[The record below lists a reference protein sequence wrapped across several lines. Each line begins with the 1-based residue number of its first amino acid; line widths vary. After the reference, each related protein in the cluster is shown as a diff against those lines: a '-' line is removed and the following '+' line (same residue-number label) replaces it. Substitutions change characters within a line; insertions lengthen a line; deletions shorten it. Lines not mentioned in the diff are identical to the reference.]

1 MEVIQSKQN
10 SNIIMSYINKL
21 FSPFFENIDFKILF
35 HQKATVF
42 YIKELELRKDL
53 LKKLGIPLELN
64 VGKITEIKLSIQNL
78 ITLSQME
85 LEIMGIKIEV
95 TSNYLTKTYQNDS
108 ISIKKHLLAK
118 WETIH
123 QQIFKNT
130 KIKEN
135 NTFIENFIYKAIAE
149 LKVIIKFLR
158 FVIVDNRHN
167 SETTDKKQIKKL
179 EFKIAEIFS
188 GQYINDEEYQNKEI
202 TKISREIKI
211 QKLTLNIYKHSADD
225 DYESINAPDPFLQ
238 PLNFNITINHFLDN
252 YKPGIDEPI
261 IKKNEIFI
269 DIKEPIILNI
279 SKEKILFLVNFLDYL
294 SKTDKI
300 KKYWIYRPDIDKI
313 LTYQDGV
320 EMLRFAY
327 KSLRQEYRRKQKK
340 YTEYYWFKDAINIER
355 YTQYYKSRQFLFGNQ
370 TSKEIEEL
378 KKMED
383 KMSIENILH
392 CREYIFNILLKENK
406 NNIKGI
412 ENIFPYYKYSL
423 NQWLSFRKSIKK
435 KEEKIKQKIEK
446 DEIILNF
453 IKGEPSD
460 TIIKFNINIK
470 LIIINLIRK
479 LKNKFVNKNELF
491 KQMKYYH
498 QMFYENANSYFN
510 DMKSNYEKQK
520 NLHIFEW
527 INLLETDNLDNGSNC
542 LKDAIMEEIKFLANK
557 QIQNKFHLNDNSK
570 IANRNKSSEDEFS
583 DISIDILGKKL
594 SNLHTTMKNKI
605 QPTQTNNIPELVK
618 NQNFPSHFP
627 PNFSQLRSLTKVSN
641 FNPSKKIYYL
651 FGNLQDELSKKT
663 LKKIM
668 VSVIFTNISV
678 QMTLK
683 RSNGFKLDAQILTL
697 NILDHN
703 FCFTIANVDNASLL
717 KDISSKKYDENF
729 KIENYPFKNEQEAFD
744 GVIINYLLDA
754 INDDKIRDKI
764 LTENFL
770 PEEKKF
776 LSEVSYQFK
785 NNVSYI
791 KPDKKNPTLLFEFYS
806 NIFFKYL
813 FQKNLLIKL
822 IELIKEIL
830 KDEPDTIKYLL
841 TPDESNFKS
850 SFILRLCDKI
860 MYYFNPENKKNTN
873 LENSIQNINLS
884 KIQENNPSNT
894 NSTNL
899 NNNNFSKFLLNQME
913 EDIITLFKL
922 VNLTI
927 IQYIFSP
934 LMPYFY
940 VENKAFEHFFHNLSS
955 YANIMKKGYV
965 CKDNNNLLNSSFNK
979 IGLIPINNYDTN
991 YLNLSIDRKISFN
1004 ISNETLAELSVFI
1017 PSILDNF
1024 KKSNYVCS
1032 GDLYDDLKASYMDL
1046 YDCYMNLKKDFFYI
1060 FQKDVENFD
1069 EEQIFNNRETERILN
1084 EPVYI
1089 EKTKHKNDKKKK
1101 EKIQLLI
1108 KLNSL
1113 SIHIFDK
1120 IFFISTGICSILN
1133 ISFKN
1138 ISINNEELTD
1148 FPVTKNHKINIQYN
1162 QNIFDPYSILAL
1174 LNKTTINIKKIA
1186 ATIDMKESLLET
1198 DLIIDIIKSRWENIH
1213 FLPNLII
1220 DLFSNKILINI
1231 VPGIIKI
1238 INLFHNLSYFQTLY
1252 KKTFGIVNISKLNV
1266 NEKKIPKIKT
1276 ANINQIISYIDDI
1289 KKVFEYDDNIFPLK
1303 YYFINRP
1310 SEILH
1315 YTIGKLNDNNEGIII
1330 KLICDNVNKIN
1341 YVEKD
1346 VVGIQIPLVL
1356 FNSKNTL
1363 FYESIEIWMS
1373 DIQIIESQNKF
1384 LDKLKISFGNE
1395 SYNSSLFQFL
1405 FCEKFAYSTGLI
1417 SNIKNSTIRFDEPK
1431 SLFENKKILLDGLNR
1446 VLIKKTYYYEDTDL
1460 KKIYNEMFDEE
1471 LPKSQIIINIKKLSV
1486 AIVMKNNNKTFN
1498 FLNKFLIYKNMC
1510 SNQLDVMQDL
1520 NENLDEI
1527 NTQNSKNKNVHKPNN
1542 SSNLDSNNFKLSIHN
1557 EYNNENSEEA
1567 QPNSP
1572 FINFKKLSHHII
1584 DLSIDKISLKI
1595 TEDEDKKLKEKGTFI
1610 IIKNIKY
1617 IEKKDIS
1624 VNEEKVKNLIQ
1635 VESIK
1640 VYFAVPNTITN
1651 LENYKNK
1658 GNFEKLGFVEL
1669 LDNEKMIK
1677 VLEELSKNKNN
1688 ILGLLIEDIK
1698 LIQNHERI
1706 VIFQIQKQ
1714 FKIGLIDRKER
1725 ENIKSESKINFKEII
1740 FGIYTLDDINSL
1752 NDKNRDLFFHP
1763 INNKPIKIENISTEN
1778 FKTKYCVEITIKK
1791 EGTTNIISSNR
1802 RGYNLLQEEMT
1813 TPQKEFKL
1821 FGEMIKMIKIMTES
1835 IKLNP
1840 KYLTEVNFGF
1850 IYFKFIS
1857 SIFSY
1862 FYFIR
1867 NYTREENQVFMKTF
1881 ENYQNSKNDENEIN
1895 LNNEESDNEI
1905 NTIKRQKTST
1915 GIHKLVLDE
1924 HEEDKRY
1931 SNDEEVNKLF
1941 KRQKS
1946 FLKSRKKHNYG
1957 NVKTIVEM
1965 KSSPL
1970 LILSIPMIVV
1980 SFEQVENNTLK
1991 TFTYFILNNIL
2002 GEMSFSEKV
2011 KEDFLLIVS
2020 IKEILWKADAKCE
2033 DLIKC
2038 NNDYNAIT
2046 ITVYL
2051 TRKINSYDPKIE
2063 IQLNHLKIIFL
2074 FKVLKEIILFIEL
2087 NSSCLDENP
2096 SKEEMDKLLIR
2107 TKIDEM
2113 LAIIKGN
2120 NLSIIVPEDSQ
2131 SANYLCLNVNNIQV
2145 KLKKADLNP
2154 KIFISPNKEK
2164 DPNPLIIDIKTIYN
2178 IQSIESQINEYIPHT
2193 LIFINGKSINGF
2205 FCINKKKEKLA
2216 EINEINLIVK
2226 QPANDHEITLMRKIL
2241 WKQANNNSSV
2251 VTYKPS
2257 LNINLKGHINSFL
2270 GNLMSL
2276 KIFIDSN
2283 FDEES
2288 NIKILSE
2295 KNPNFDTMELEI
2307 KIDNA
2312 FVNLEMYKCYK
2323 KNLENVNIQ
2332 KIEKILPG
2340 KDDDIIFNNKIDDD
2354 EIKKEDIKMEEF
2366 ENNIEENYFRKIT
2379 KEKIDSIRSH
2389 YGQEYIKEIDEE
2401 SNKSIENEKSI
2412 IFTDTYSSQNK

>member
-1 MEVIQSKQN
+1 MEIIQSKHN

-21 FSPFFENIDFKILF
+21 LSPFFENIDFKILF

-64 VGKITEIKLSIQNL
+64 VGKVTEIKLSIENL

-85 LEIMGIKIEV
+85 LEITGIKIEV

-118 WETIH
+118 WEAIH
-123 QQIFKNT
+123 QQIFKHT
-130 KIKEN
+130 KKKEN
-135 NTFIENFIYKAIAE
+135 NTFIENFLYKSLSE
-149 LKVIIKFLR
+149 LKITIKFLR

-179 EFKIAEIFS
+179 EFKIAEIYS
-188 GQYINDEEYQNKEI
+188 GQYINNEEYQNKQI

-238 PLNFNITINHFLDN
+238 PLNFNITLNHFLDN
-252 YKPGIDEPI
+252 YKPGIGEPI

-269 DIKEPIILNI
+269 DINEPIILNI
-279 SKEKILFLVNFLDYL
+279 SKEKILFLVNFLDYF

-327 KSLRQEYRRKQKK
+327 KSLRQEYRKKQNKN
-340 YTEYYWFKDAINIER
+340 TDSYWFKDAINIER
-355 YTQYYKSRQFLFGNQ
+355 YTQYYKSRQFLFGKQ
-370 TSKEIEEL
+370 TNKEIEEL

-406 NNIKGI
+406 NNINGI

-460 TIIKFNINIK
+460 TIIKLNININ

-498 QMFYENANSYFN
+498 QMFYDNANSYFN
-510 DMKSNYEKQK
+510 EMKSDFTKQK

-527 INLLETDNLDNGSNC
+527 INLLETDNLNNGSNC

-557 QIQNKFHLNDNSK
+557 QIQNKFHLNDNAK
-570 IANRNKSSEDEFS
+570 IINKNKSSEDEFS

-618 NQNFPSHFP
+618 NQNFPSKYP
-627 PNFSQLRSLTKVSN
+627 PNISQLRSLTKVNSSN
-641 FNPSKKIYYL
+641 FIPLKKIHYL

-668 VSVIFTNISV
+668 ISIIFTNISI
-678 QMTLK
+678 QMILK

-729 KIENYPFKNEQEAFD
+729 KIENYPFNNEQEAFD
-744 GVIINYLLDA
+744 GIIINYLLDA

-785 NNVSYI
+785 NSVSYI
-791 KPDKKNPTLLFEFYS
+791 KPDKKNPSLLFEFYS
-806 NIFFKYL
+806 SIFCKYL
-813 FQKNLLIKL
+813 FQKNLLNKL

-850 SFILRLCDKI
+850 SFILRLCEKI
-860 MYYFNPENKKNTN
+860 IYYFNPEKKKNNN
-873 LENSIQNINLS
+873 LENSIQSINLS
-884 KIQENNPSNT
+884 KIQENNPSNN

-899 NNNNFSKFLLNQME
+899 NNNNISKFLLNQME

-922 VNLTI
+922 INLTI

-940 VENKAFEHFFHNLSS
+940 IENKAFEHFFRNLSHYS
-955 YANIMKKGYV
+955 NIMKKGYV
-965 CKDNNNLLNSSFNK
+965 CKDNNNVLNLSFNK

-1004 ISNETLAELSVFI
+1004 LSNETLAELSVFI

-1060 FQKDVENFD
+1060 FQKDIENFD
-1069 EEQIFNNRETERILN
+1069 EEIIFNNRENERIIN

-1089 EKTKHKNDKKKK
+1089 EKTKYKNDKKKK

-1133 ISFKN
+1133 ISLKN

-1148 FPVTKNHKINIQYN
+1148 FPISKNNKINIQYN
-1162 QNIFDPYSILAL
+1162 QNIFDPYSILTL
-1174 LNKTTINIKKIA
+1174 LNKTSINIQKII

-1213 FLPNLII
+1213 FLPNII
-1220 DLFSNKILINI
+1220 CDFYSNKILINI

-1238 INLFHNLSYFQTLY
+1238 INLFTNLSYFQTLY

-1266 NEKKIPKIKT
+1266 NEKKKPKIKT

-1289 KKVFEYDDNIFPLK
+1289 KKVFEYDENIFPLK

-1310 SEILH
+1310 SEIFN
-1315 YTIGKLNDNNEGIII
+1315 YTIGKLKDNNNGIII
-1330 KLICDNVNKIN
+1330 KLSCDNLNSFNFEENLI
-1341 YVEKD
+1341 
-1346 VVGIQIPLVL
+1346 GIQIPLVL
-1356 FNSKNTL
+1356 LNSKQTL
-1363 FYESIEIWMS
+1363 FYESNEIWMS

-1395 SYNSSLFQFL
+1395 SYNSCLFQIL
-1405 FCEKFAYSTGLI
+1405 FCEKFASSTGLI
-1417 SNIKNSTIRFDEPK
+1417 SNIKSQKIKFDEPK

-1446 VLIKKTYYYEDTDL
+1446 VLIKKTYFYEDTDL
-1460 KKIYNEMFDEE
+1460 KKIYNEIFDEE

-1498 FLNKFLIYKNMC
+1498 FVNKFLIYKNMC

-1520 NENLDEI
+1520 NENNEEI
-1527 NTQNSKNKNVHKPNN
+1527 NTEKKNVNN
-1542 SSNLDSNNFKLSIHN
+1542 KIKNNPSLESNNYKLSINN
-1557 EYNNENSEEA
+1557 EYNNDNNDEDSQNN
-1567 QPNSP
+1567 PI
-1572 FINFKKLSHHII
+1572 INFKKLSPHII
-1584 DLSIDKISLKI
+1584 DLSINKISFKV
-1595 TEDEDKKLKEKGTFI
+1595 TEDEDKKIKEKGTFI
-1610 IIKNIKY
+1610 IINNIKY

-1624 VNEEKVKNLIQ
+1624 VNEEKVKNLIEI
-1635 VESIK
+1635 ESIK
-1640 VYFAVPNTITN
+1640 VYFAVPNYVNN
-1651 LENYKNK
+1651 LENFKK
-1658 GNFEKLGFVEL
+1658 GNFEKFGFVEI

-1677 VLEELSKNKNN
+1677 ILEQLKKNKNN

-1698 LIQNHERI
+1698 LIQNQERK

-1714 FKIGLIDRKER
+1714 FKIGLIDRKDR
-1725 ENIKSESKINFKEII
+1725 ENIKSESKINFKETI
-1740 FGIYTLDDINSL
+1740 FGIYTLDEINSL
-1752 NDKNRDLFFHP
+1752 NDNNKNLFFHP
-1763 INNKPIKIENISTEN
+1763 INNKPIKIGNLSTEN
-1778 FKTKYCVEITIKK
+1778 FKTKYCLEIAIKK
-1791 EGTTNIISSNR
+1791 EGLIPMSTQR
-1802 RGYNLLQEEMT
+1802 RGYNLLTEEFIF
-1813 TPQKEFKL
+1813 PEQEFKL
-1821 FGEMIKMIKIMTES
+1821 FGEMINMIKIIIES

-1840 KYLTEVNFGF
+1840 KYFIDVNVGF

-1857 SIFSY
+1857 SIFNY
-1862 FYFIR
+1862 IYFIR
-1867 NYTREENQVFMKTF
+1867 NYTREENQVFKKTF
-1881 ENYQNSKNDENEIN
+1881 ENYQNLIKNENEIN
-1895 LNNEESDNEI
+1895 LSKDESDNEI
-1905 NTIKRQKTST
+1905 NTIKRQQTTK
-1915 GIHKLVLDE
+1915 IKNNLDLDE
-1924 HEEDKRY
+1924 KDKRY
-1931 SNDEEVNKLF
+1931 LNDDEVNKLF

-1946 FLKSRKKHNYG
+1946 FLRSRKKHNYI
-1957 NVKTIVEM
+1957 NVKTTLEI

-1970 LILSIPMIVV
+1970 LLLSIPMIVIT
-1980 SFEQVENNTLK
+1980 FEQVENNILK
-1991 TFTYFILNNIL
+1991 TFTYFILNNIS

-2011 KEDFLLIVS
+2011 KDDFLLIIS
-2020 IKEILWKADAKCE
+2020 IKEIFWKGDAKCE

-2038 NNDYNAIT
+2038 NSDYNAIT

-2063 IQLNHLKIIFL
+2063 VNLNHLKIIFL
-2074 FKVLKEIILFIEL
+2074 FKVLKEIILFIDL
-2087 NSSCLDENP
+2087 NSACLDENP
-2096 SKEEMDKLLIR
+2096 KKEDIDNLLVR
-2107 TKIDEM
+2107 NKIDEM
-2113 LAIIKGN
+2113 LALIKGN
-2120 NLSIIVPEDSQ
+2120 DLSIIIPEDSQ
-2131 SANYLCLNVNNIQV
+2131 SANYLCLNVNSIQV
-2145 KLKKADLNP
+2145 KIKKADLNP

-2164 DPNPLIIDIKTIYN
+2164 DSNPLIIDIKTIYN
-2178 IQSIESQINEYIPHT
+2178 IHSIESQINEYIPHT
-2193 LIFINGKSINGF
+2193 LIFINGKKINGF

-2226 QPANDHEITLMRKIL
+2226 QPSNDHEITLMRKKL
-2241 WKQANNNSSV
+2241 WKKANNNSSV

-2270 GNLMSL
+2270 GNLLSL

-2288 NIKILSE
+2288 NIKFLSE
-2295 KNPNFDTMELEI
+2295 KNPNFDTIELEI
-2307 KIDNA
+2307 NVDDA
-2312 FVNLEMYKCYK
+2312 FVNLEMYKCFK
-2323 KNLENVNIQ
+2323 ENLDKVNIQ
-2332 KIEKILPG
+2332 KIDKILPG
-2340 KDDDIIFNNKIDDD
+2340 KNDDIIFNENQDYEDLKEKI
-2354 EIKKEDIKMEEF
+2354 KFEEF
-2366 ENNIEENYFRKIT
+2366 QNNNEENYFRKIT
-2379 KEKIDSIRSH
+2379 QEKIDSIRSH

-2412 IFTDTYSSQNK
+2412 IFTDT